1 MDRDQ
6 AIAAVKSGHYDD
18 MQELDPT
25 VPRSLARLVDFM
37 TQRDPARRP
46 TPARVIE
53 IMEQDVML
61 PPFVKALS

>member
-1 MDRDQ
+1 
-6 AIAAVKSGHYDD
+6 
-18 MQELDPT
+18 
-25 VPRSLARLVDFM
+25 LARLVDFM
-37 TQRDPARRP
+37 TQPEAARRP